1 MSLQAAAKNKRLKIT
16 VIAILCLIVLYLLML
31 TVVPK
36 MSIWS
41 IPKAFN
47 NGDVKVAVST
57 ENMYEQ
63 SFEMPFVRICS
74 IDIPM
79 DTNKS
84 DNVVAVNATATLLD
98 SSGNVVA
105 EKKITSAYDTINDF
119 KYINVNRGET
129 YRLKLT
135 VNSVGTGSEN
145 ERVPLLTTD
154 ENGALSFTVKGIVGD
169 SSEVMVFTVV
179 YLICAV
185 AVMLFI
191 MRIDVEQIGK
201 INVCD
206 GVIFG
211 LLILLSIVVITQYY
225 DLFMIAKSALRM
237 VDAFKSENVLNYMD
251 SSYTSELADQSSKM
265 LFAYE
270 YNAISIF
277 IVAVLMAPLLF
288 FYNGDLAYGD
298 GAVVV
303 MYLTV
308 VVCVMVFVSAW
319 LIKYITKECAMG
331 ESYLRNVRLLFLSS
345 AMLLYMSVAYG
356 QIDIIY
362 IAIILAAMPFYYRKK
377 YYIFALIM
385 SVVVAMKTLP
395 LMIFIPLLLLA
406 VKKVREIIINMAIVM
421 VFPVLT
427 KLLFERN
434 YGHTAVANII
444 DEDYTYIDRITSF
457 RIGDSI
463 SIFVLLFAL
472 ICIVAF
478 FHKADVDNKK
488 EMLFKSMLAIFVTYS
503 CFASFVDWHQQWLI
517 PLVLSAA
524 FLIPFYENNKLLMLL
539 NTAIEGL
546 FILTTNA
553 QGVSTYMINYGLI
566 PPLLRQGYSGTSV
579 KLILNTLSPIA
590 IPAVRTLFAATLLF
604 MALYLVRK
612 RPEAFE
618 THECS
623 RVRAIGRLGLL
634 YGFILFYSWC
644 YSFIG

>member
-1 MSLQAAAKNKRLKIT
+1 MSLQAAAKDKRLKIT

-31 TVVPK
+31 TVVPE

-57 ENMYEQ
+57 ENTYEQ

-105 EKKITSAYDTINDF
+105 EKKITSAYDTVNEF
-119 KYINVNRGET
+119 KYISVNRGET
-129 YRLKLT
+129 YRLKLM

-169 SSEVMVFTVV
+169 SSEVMVFTIV
-179 YLICAV
+179 YLICSV

-191 MRIDVEQIGK
+191 MRIDVEHIGK
-201 INVCD
+201 IYACD

-211 LLILLSIVVITQYY
+211 LLILLSIVLITQYY

-237 VDAFKSENVLNYMD
+237 VDAFKSGNVLNYMD

-270 YNAISIF
+270 YNFISIF
-277 IVAVLMAPLLF
+277 IVAVLMAPLMF
-288 FYNGDLAYGD
+288 FYNGDLAYSD
-298 GAVVV
+298 GGVVV

-308 VVCVMVFVSAW
+308 VVCVMVFVAAW

-362 IAIILAAMPFYYRKK
+362 IAIILAALPFYYRKK

-406 VKKVREIIINMAIVM
+406 VKKVREIVINMAIVM

-434 YGHTAVANII
+434 YGHTAVANVI

-472 ICIVAF
+472 ICIAAF

-488 EMLFKSMLAIFVTYS
+488 EMLFKSMLAIFITYS

-524 FLIPFYENNKLLMLL
+524 FLIPFYENNKLMLLL

-553 QGVSTYMINYGLI
+553 QGVSTYMINYGII

-604 MALYLVRK
+604 MAIYLVRK
-612 RPEAFE
+612 RPAAFE

-623 RVRAIGRLGLL
+623 RVRAFGRLGLL